1 MKAPIRI
8 AHLSDLHFSKICL
21 NPFQIF
27 SKRILG
33 NANLLLRRG
42 RIHINPKPF
51 SLPALFE
58 KLDVHDVLIS
68 GDFTTTAQ
76 KSEYAIA
83 RELIKQLQDLS
94 MRVAMVPGNHDHYTR
109 RTTRKRIFYSE
120 LPEPMP
126 STSLKEFSLKRDR
139 VSAYRLSP
147 DYWVVALDT
156 TMYNPFVDATGDYTD
171 EIDQNLRKLLTHI
184 PKEEKIILMNHFPFF
199 CNDKFKRRL
208 IGGEK
213 LEKLLR
219 ETPNILLYL
228 HGHTHRRTIA
238 DLRPDGLPIVL
249 DCGSVSHANH
259 GSWNLIELHEKEIKL
274 QVYSS
279 SDRTGEN
286 WKCIQEECFTV

>member
-27 SKRILG
+27 SKRVLG
-33 NANLLLRRG
+33 NANLLLKRG

-58 KLDVHDVLIS
+58 KLNIHDVLIS

-83 RELIKQLQDLS
+83 RALIEQLREKK
-94 MRVAMVPGNHDHYTR
+94 MRVVMIPGNHDHYTR
-109 RTTRKRIFYSE
+109 RSTRKRIFYRE

-126 STSLKEFSLKRDR
+126 PNSLEGFSLKEDR
-139 VSAYRLSP
+139 VSAYHLGP
-147 DYWVVALDT
+147 GYWVVALDT

-171 EIDQNLRKLLTHI
+171 QIDQNLRKLLKQI
-184 PKEEKIILMNHFPFF
+184 PKQEKIILMNHFPFF

-238 DLRPDGLPIVL
+238 DLRSDNLPIVL
-249 DCGSVSHANH
+249 DCGSVSHAHH
-259 GSWNLIELHEKEIKL
+259 GSWNLIELTKKEIKV
-274 QVYSS
+274 QVYAS
-279 SDRTGEN
+279 SDRTGEH
-286 WKCIQEECFTV
+286 WKCIQEEKFSI